1 MVEHSSD
8 APSGGTRRPTSHSEG
23 DATGAPGDIA
33 TMSVTE
39 LRGWLKDHGVTGT
52 SGMRKAELVSTVKT
66 MRSDQATT
74 TGSSIPTGKKST
86 AGGTATAPT
95 AKKST
100 THAKTGSHAGTS
112 SHTEIDST
120 RSTAG
125 RTEQR
130 SRVDE
135 IAVSGQAIE
144 HEDIIDVL
152 LAHHEQI
159 KALFALVGKAGA
171 THRQETFQQLT
182 RLIAIHE
189 TIEQQLVHP
198 MAQRRLPDGPDLIE
212 SRVQEEEQATEDLSE
227 LYEMGVDHPE
237 FETRLAELRD
247 AVIEHAELEED
258 EEFGYLREAMP
269 REQLASLA
277 SAARAAERIAPASPT
292 QGPPTAIAERVRDAL
307 SEALR

>member
-1 MVEHSSD
+1 MVEHGKSGD
-8 APSGGTRRPTSHSEG
+8 APSGASRRTTTAHAE
-23 DATGAPGDIA
+23 TGAADMPGDIA
-33 TMSVTE
+33 TMTVTE

-52 SGMRKAELVSTVKT
+52 SGMRKEQLVSTVKT
-66 MRSDQATT
+66 MRSDQATA
-74 TGSSIPTGKKST
+74 TGSSIPTGKKSA
-86 AGGTATAPT
+86 AGGTATVPG

-100 THAKTGSHAGTS
+100 TGHARTTEAKATISTPSNGAASA
-112 SHTEIDST
+112 HTARSAQIDVPE
-120 RSTAG
+120 R
-125 RTEQR
+125 
-130 SRVDE
+130 
-135 IAVSGQAIE
+135 AIE
-144 HEDIIDVL
+144 HEDVIDVL

-159 KALFALVGKAGA
+159 KALFALVNKAGA
-171 THRQETFQQLT
+171 THRQETFQQLV

-198 MAQRRLPDGPDLIE
+198 MSQRRLPDGPDLVE

-237 FETRLAELRD
+237 FEARLGELRD

-258 EEFGYLREAMP
+258 EEFGLLREAVP

-277 SAARAAERIAPASPT
+277 SAARAAERIAPASAA

-307 SEALR
+307 REALR

>member
-8 APSGGTRRPTSHSEG
+8 APSGGERRPTSRAGG
-23 DATGAPGDIA
+23 DAAGTPGDIA

-74 TGSSIPTGKKST
+74 TGSSIPTGKKSATGGMT
-86 AGGTATAPT
+86 AQPS

-100 THAKTGSHAGTS
+100 THAKTGSNGAAG
-112 SHTEIDST
+112 
-120 RSTAG
+120 AAAA
-125 RTEQR
+125 EQR
-130 SRVDE
+130 SQGPGISVPER
-135 IAVSGQAIE
+135 AIE
-144 HEDIIDVL
+144 HEDVIDVL
-152 LAHHEQI
+152 LSHHEQI

-212 SRVQEEEQATEDLSE
+212 SRVQEEEQATEDLAE

-237 FETRLAELRD
+237 FDTRLAELRD

-258 EEFGYLREAMP
+258 EEFGYLREAVP

-277 SAARAAERIAPASPT
+277 AAARAAERIAPASAL